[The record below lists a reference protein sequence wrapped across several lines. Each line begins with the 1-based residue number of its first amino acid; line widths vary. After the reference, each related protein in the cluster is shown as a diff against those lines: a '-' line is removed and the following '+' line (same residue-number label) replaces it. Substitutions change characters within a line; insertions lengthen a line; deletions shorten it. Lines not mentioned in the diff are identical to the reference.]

1 VMPVPR
7 ANCFLPSPRDE
18 RGLSL
23 LDLLVIA
30 AVVALL
36 VFAASREFALYQTPG
51 ATTPSETAPAAPPA

>member
-1 VMPVPR
+1 MPVLR
-7 ANCFLPSPRDE
+7 AKRLWVPLRHQ

-51 ATTPSETAPAAPPA
+51 ATTPSQTAPATPPA

>member
-1 VMPVPR
+1 MPVLR
-7 ANCFLPSPRDE
+7 AKRLWVSLRHQ
-18 RGLSL
+18 RGLGL

-51 ATTPSETAPAAPPA
+51 ATTPSQTAPATPPA

>member
-1 VMPVPR
+1 MPVLR
-7 ANCFLPSPRDE
+7 AKRLWVPLRQQ

-51 ATTPSETAPAAPPA
+51 APIPSQTAPATPPA

>member
-1 VMPVPR
+1 MPVPR
-7 ANCFLPSPRDE
+7 ARCFSISLRDQ

-51 ATTPSETAPAAPPA
+51 AMTPSEAAPAAPPA